1 MNKTHRQIDLTQGSI
16 WKGLVRFTIPLL
28 IGDLFQQLYNL
39 ADTVI
44 VGQFLGKAA
53 LAAVGSTS
61 NVTNTIIGLFIGFSV
76 GAQIVIAKAF
86 GAKNE
91 DDLSQS
97 IHTTISVTFLCCA
110 ILSILGASL
119 APAMVKLMKT
129 PEDVVSGALL
139 YLRIY
144 FGGISGLILYN
155 MGGGILRAI
164 GDSKTPTIAIILS
177 SVSNILMDLLFV
189 IVFHWGIA
197 GAAFATILAQ
207 FISGIFLLY
216 VISTVP
222 DSYAFRFRKLKI
234 DPSIVRSIIDLGLP
248 MGLQRTITSLS
259 NVIVFSFINAF
270 GSTYM
275 AGWTIFNKIHQFCF
289 LPMENFSSAITT
301 FTGQNYG
308 ARRKD
313 RIRQGLSTSIILG
326 VGCSVSIALFLYL
339 TAPYLSRL
347 FTSDQ
352 GVIDAG
358 AGFVRLIC
366 PFFVIPFIS
375 RVYAGII
382 RGLGDSKGPMFL
394 MLFGFVVM
402 RQIYLII
409 ATRFFNTPSFIAL
422 AYPLGWFTSTLLL
435 ILYYN
440 IRKDKLMDF

>member
-39 ADTVI
+39 TDTVI
-44 VGQFLGKAA
+44 VGQFLGKTA

-61 NVTNTIIGLFIGFSV
+61 NVTNMIIGLFVGFSV
-76 GAQIVIAKAF
+76 GAQIVIARAF

-91 DDLSQS
+91 EALSRS

-110 ILSILGASL
+110 VLSVLGAAL
-119 APAMVKLMKT
+119 APVMVKLLKT

-164 GDSKTPTIAIILS
+164 GDSRTPTIAIVIS

-207 FISGIFLLY
+207 FISGVFLLY

-234 DPSIVRSIIDLGLP
+234 DPSIVSTIFALGFPL
-248 MGLQRTITSLS
+248 GLQRTITSLS
-259 NVIVFSFINAF
+259 NVIVFSFINVF

-275 AGWTIFNKIHQFCF
+275 AGWTIFNKIHQFSF
-289 LPMENFSSAITT
+289 LPMENLSSAITT
-301 FTGQNYG
+301 FTGQNHG
-308 ARRKD
+308 ARLKD
-313 RIRQGLSTSIILG
+313 RIRRGLNTGIILS
-326 VGCSVSIALFLYL
+326 VVCSAVIGLFLYL
-339 TAPYLSRL
+339 TAPGLARL

-352 GVIDAG
+352 ETIDAG

-366 PFFVIPFIS
+366 PFFVIPFIC

-394 MLFGFVVM
+394 MLFGFVVV
-402 RQIYLII
+402 RQIYLIV
-409 ATRFFNTPSFIAL
+409 ATRYFNTPPFIAL
-422 AYPLGWFTSTLLL
+422 AYPLGWFASTLLL
-435 ILYYN
+435 IIYYN
-440 IRKDKLMDF
+440 IRKEKLMDF